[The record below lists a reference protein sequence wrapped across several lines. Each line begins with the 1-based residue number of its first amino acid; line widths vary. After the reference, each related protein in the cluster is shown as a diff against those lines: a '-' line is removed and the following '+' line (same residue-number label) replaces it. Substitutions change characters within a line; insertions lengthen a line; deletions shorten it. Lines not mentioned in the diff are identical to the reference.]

1 MANDNKNPTFSGF
14 SKYLLDNKILNEE
27 DIIKSL
33 ASSLTFIDDIYH
45 KKYMLEYE
53 LAWAI
58 AKYNKYTYLDLKY
71 YSEKLITLDLDLT
84 WVRNNRILPLKIKK
98 DTLFIVLDNPSAL
111 SKAFIELREKYQIK
125 NIITFVGE
133 RAKLNRLI
141 ENLIMLK
148 QSPDYLSNTIE
159 QQEFYQSNNPID
171 FKEEKTIN
179 ESGDS
184 SDNHVDDIL
193 PNQEIIEKPV
203 ITQTKEVIKKED
215 VKEINTPK
223 SPISSRKEETLN
235 KRNKTNKKVDV
246 EVSSPSSDIDETNK
260 VITKYIQRV
269 LVDAVNS
276 DVDEIHFEPYEKNYR
291 IRFKQYGELYES
303 FVAPSEIKNNLS
315 QKLKSISNMDIN
327 VHKPQYGKFSL
338 KISELQNIDFKAVSC
353 PTLYGEKIV
362 LTIIS
367 NAINRL
373 SFDNL
378 GYNPLQSDLFKSIA
392 YKESGLCIFSGPA
405 NSGKTYSMY
414 NLINEINKKNKNIY
428 TIEEVV
434 GFNLSGANQIRINKD
449 LSYDDV
455 FYFIDSQSPDA
466 ILIDNINDS
475 GIAKKTFNLSR
486 KGRLIVSSLNSP
498 TIVDVFK
505 DLYAMGFSG
514 YDIASTVKVISTQRL
529 LPKLCDECKS
539 HEVLTK
545 SMLIRKGFDEE
556 DITGLDVSWKIYKED
571 GCSNCNH
578 TGHKGVIA
586 LFDVLVIDDEIKEA
600 LISKDPFEV
609 ISLIKNKT
617 QDLNKLKIE
626 KIKKGE
632 VSLSVLNK
640 I

>member
-1 MANDNKNPTFSGF
+1 MANDKNPTFSGF
-14 SKYLLDNKILNEE
+14 PKYLLDNKILNEE

-33 ASSLTFIDDIYH
+33 SSSLSFIDDIYH

-111 SKAFIELREKYQIK
+111 NKSFIELREKYQIK
-125 NIITFVGE
+125 NIITFIGE

-148 QSPDYLSNTIE
+148 QNPNYSNNNID
-159 QQEFYQSNNPID
+159 QQEFYQSNIPIESTQHEQQEHD
-171 FKEEKTIN
+171 STKDSAEHMNEVLPNKETTISRTKDKEVVKKEEYK
-179 ESGDS
+179 ESS
-184 SDNHVDDIL
+184 
-193 PNQEIIEKPV
+193 
-203 ITQTKEVIKKED
+203 
-215 VKEINTPK
+215 TPK
-223 SPISSRKEETLN
+223 SPIPSRKEEVSN
-235 KRNKTNKKVDV
+235 KKNKTNKKSEV
-246 EVSSPSSDIDETNK
+246 EVSTPNTDIDETNK

-303 FVAPSEIKNNLS
+303 FIAPSEIKNNLS
-315 QKLKSISNMDIN
+315 EKLKNISNMDISN
-327 VHKPQYGKFSL
+327 HKPQYGKFSL
-338 KISELQNIDFKAVSC
+338 KISELQNIDFKATSC

-378 GYNPLQSDLFKSIA
+378 GYSSQQADSLKITAHKD
-392 YKESGLCIFSGPA
+392 SGLFIFSGPA

-414 NLINEINKKNKNIY
+414 NIINEINKKNKNIY
-428 TIEEVV
+428 TIEDVV
-434 GFNLSGANQIRINKD
+434 GFNLSGVNQIRINKD
-449 LSYDDV
+449 LSYDDI

-466 ILIDNINDS
+466 ILIDNINDIN
-475 GIAKKTFNLSR
+475 IAKKTFNLSK
-486 KGRLIVSSLNSP
+486 KGRLIASSLNSP
-498 TIVDVFK
+498 TIKDVFK

-545 SMLIRKGFDEE
+545 SMLLRKGFLEE
-556 DITGLDVSWKIYKED
+556 DIIGLDVSWKIYREE

-578 TGHKGVIA
+578 TGHKGLIA
-586 LFDVLVIDDEIKEA
+586 LFDVLIIDNEIKDA
-600 LISKDPFEV
+600 LISKTSEEV
-609 ISLIKNKT
+609 LSLIENKT
-617 QDLNKLKIE
+617 QDLNRLKIE

>member
-1 MANDNKNPTFSGF
+1 MANDKNPTFSGF

-33 ASSLTFIDDIYH
+33 SSSLSFIDDIYH

-111 SKAFIELREKYQIK
+111 NKYFIELREKYQIK

-148 QSPDYLSNTIE
+148 QSPDYSKDVIE
-159 QQEFYQSNNPID
+159 QQEFYQSNGATDSENNVDI
-171 FKEEKTIN
+171 IN
-179 ESGDS
+179 D
-184 SDNHVDDIL
+184 SDNISKNDIDKVL
-193 PNQEIIEKPV
+193 PKQEIIPEP
-203 ITQTKEVIKKED
+203 IEQTNNTIKKEE
-215 VKEINTPK
+215 VKDNIPPK
-223 SPISSRKEETLN
+223 SPVPSRKEEVSN
-235 KRNKTNKKVDV
+235 KRNKTNKKVEV
-246 EVSSPSSDIDETNK
+246 EVSTPSSDIEETNK

-315 QKLKSISNMDIN
+315 QKLKNISNMDVN
-327 VHKPQYGKFSL
+327 DHKPQYGKFSL

-373 SFDNL
+373 SFNNL
-378 GYNPLQSDLFKSIA
+378 GYSSQQSESLKLVA
-392 YKESGLCIFSGPA
+392 HKEAGLCIFSGPA

-466 ILIDNINDS
+466 ILIDNINDA

-486 KGRLIVSSLNSP
+486 KGRLTISSLNSP

-578 TGHKGVIA
+578 TGHKGIIA

-600 LISKDPFEV
+600 LISKDSFEV

-632 VSLSVLNK
+632 VSLSVLNN

>member
-1 MANDNKNPTFSGF
+1 MANDKNPTFSGF
-14 SKYLLDNKILNEE
+14 PKYLLDNKILNEE

-33 ASSLTFIDDIYH
+33 ASSLSFIDDIYH

-111 SKAFIELREKYQIK
+111 NKAFIELREKYQIK
-125 NIITFVGE
+125 NIITFIAE

-148 QSPDYLSNTIE
+148 QSPDYSNNNIE
-159 QQEFYQSNNPID
+159 QQEFYQSNNPIE
-171 FKEEKTIN
+171 FKEQDKNIEESNDVSIN
-179 ESGDS
+179 HDS
-184 SDNHVDDIL
+184 ENLSR
-193 PNQEIIEKPV
+193 QEIIESPV
-203 ITQTKEVIKKED
+203 PQVKEVLKKED
-215 VKEINTPK
+215 VKESNPPK
-223 SPISSRKEETLN
+223 SPLQSRKEETSN
-235 KRNKTNKKVDV
+235 KRNKTSKKTEV
-246 EVSSPSSDIDETNK
+246 EVSTPSSDIDETNK

-303 FVAPSEIKNNLS
+303 FIAPSEIKNNLS
-315 QKLKSISNMDIN
+315 HKLKNISNMDIN
-327 VHKPQYGKFSL
+327 EHKPQYGKFSL

-378 GYNPLQSDLFKSIA
+378 GYNSQQSESLKLVA
-392 YKESGLCIFSGPA
+392 HKEAGLCIFSGPA

-434 GFNLSGANQIRINKD
+434 GFNLSGANQIRINRD

-466 ILIDNINDS
+466 ILIDNINDV

-486 KGRLIVSSLNSP
+486 KGRLIISSLNSP

-545 SMLIRKGFDEE
+545 SMLIRKGFEEE

-571 GCSNCNH
+571 GCSSCNH

-586 LFDVLVIDDEIKEA
+586 LFDILVIDDEIKEA
-600 LISKDPFEV
+600 LISKDLFEV

-617 QDLNKLKIE
+617 QNLNKLKIE

>member
-1 MANDNKNPTFSGF
+1 MANDKNSTFSGF
-14 SKYLLDNKILNEE
+14 PKYLLDNKILNEE

-33 ASSLTFIDDIYH
+33 SSSLSFIDDIYH

-111 SKAFIELREKYQIK
+111 NKSFIELREKYQIK
-125 NIITFVGE
+125 NIITFIGE

-148 QSPDYLSNTIE
+148 QSPNYSNNNIE
-159 QQEFYQSNNPID
+159 QQEFYQSNIPIESTQHEQQEHD
-171 FKEEKTIN
+171 TTKDSAEHMNEVLPSQETTI
-179 ESGDS
+179 SRTKD
-184 SDNHVDDIL
+184 
-193 PNQEIIEKPV
+193 
-203 ITQTKEVIKKED
+203 KEVVKKESS
-215 VKEINTPK
+215 TPK
-223 SPISSRKEETLN
+223 SPIPSRKEEVSN
-235 KRNKTNKKVDV
+235 KKNKTNKKPEV
-246 EVSSPSSDIDETNK
+246 EVSTPNTDIDETNK

-303 FVAPSEIKNNLS
+303 FIAPSEIKNNLS
-315 QKLKSISNMDIN
+315 EKLKNISNMDISN
-327 VHKPQYGKFSL
+327 HKPQYGKFSL
-338 KISELQNIDFKAVSC
+338 KISELQNIDFKATSC

-378 GYNPLQSDLFKSIA
+378 GYSSQQAESLKITAHKDAGLF
-392 YKESGLCIFSGPA
+392 IFSGPA

-414 NLINEINKKNKNIY
+414 NIINEINKKNKNIY
-428 TIEEVV
+428 TIEDVV

-449 LSYDDV
+449 LSYNDI

-466 ILIDNINDS
+466 ILIDNINDIN
-475 GIAKKTFNLSR
+475 IAKKTFNLSK
-486 KGRLIVSSLNSP
+486 KGRLIASSLNSP
-498 TIVDVFK
+498 TIKDVFK
-505 DLYAMGFSG
+505 DL

-545 SMLIRKGFDEE
+545 SMLLRKGFSEE
-556 DITGLDVSWKIYKED
+556 DIIGLDVSWKIYREE

-578 TGHKGVIA
+578 TGHKGLIA
-586 LFDVLVIDDEIKEA
+586 LFDVLIIDNEIKDA
-600 LISKDPFEV
+600 LISKTPEEV
-609 ISLIKNKT
+609 LSLIENKT
-617 QDLNKLKIE
+617 QDLNRLKIE

>member
-1 MANDNKNPTFSGF
+1 MADDKKNPTFSGF
-14 SKYLLDNKILNEE
+14 PKYLLDNKILNEE

-33 ASSLTFIDDIYH
+33 SASLSFIDDIYYQ
-45 KKYMLEYE
+45 KYMLEYE

-58 AKYNKYTYLDLKY
+58 AKYNKYTYLDLNY

-98 DTLFIVLDNPSAL
+98 DTLFIILDNPSAL
-111 SKAFIELREKYQIK
+111 SKAFIDLREKYQIK

-148 QSPDYLSNTIE
+148 QNPNYSNKNNDE
-159 QQEFYQSNNPID
+159 QEFYQSTK
-171 FKEEKTIN
+171 KENTTPKVEEN
-179 ESGDS
+179 
-184 SDNHVDDIL
+184 
-193 PNQEIIEKPV
+193 
-203 ITQTKEVIKKED
+203 KKED
-215 VKEINTPK
+215 IIENPVIEHIPQKQEVKEIKNTPITEEIKEATLPK
-223 SPISSRKEETLN
+223 SPVLNRKDEAV
-235 KRNKTNKKVDV
+235 NKKSKSNKKPEI
-246 EVSSPSSDIDETNK
+246 EVSAPASDIDETNK

-303 FVAPSEIKNNLS
+303 FVAPPEIKNNLS
-315 QKLKSISNMDIN
+315 QKLKNISNMDIN
-327 VHKPQYGKFSL
+327 DNKPQYGKFSL

-362 LTIIS
+362 LAIIS
-367 NAINRL
+367 NGINRL

-378 GYNPLQSDLFKSIA
+378 GYNQQQTESLKNILT
-392 YKESGLCIFSGPA
+392 KESGLCIFSGPS

-414 NLINEINKKNKNIY
+414 NMINEMNKKNKNIY

-434 GFNLSGANQIRINKD
+434 GFNLAGVNQIRINKD
-449 LSYDDV
+449 LSYDDI

-466 ILIDNINDS
+466 ILVDNINDLN
-475 GIAKKTFNLSR
+475 IAKKTFNLSK
-486 KGRLIVSSLNSP
+486 KGRLIFSSLNSP
-498 TIVDVFK
+498 TIKDVFK
-505 DLYAMGFSG
+505 DLFAMGFTG
-514 YDIASTVKVISTQRL
+514 YDIASTVKVISAQRL
-529 LPKLCDECKS
+529 LPKLCNACKS

-545 SMLIRKGFDEE
+545 SMLIKKGFSEE
-556 DITGLDVSWKIYKED
+556 DLTGLDISWKIYKEE
-571 GCSNCNH
+571 GCSDCNN
-578 TGHKGVIA
+578 TGHKGVIP
-586 LFDVLVIDDEIKEA
+586 LLDVFVIDDEIKDI
-600 LISKDPFEV
+600 LITKEPSEIINYIEGKV
-609 ISLIKNKT
+609 KNI
-617 QDLNKLKIE
+617 NKLKIE

-632 VSLSVLNK
+632 VSLSSLNK

>member
-1 MANDNKNPTFSGF
+1 MANDKNPTFSGF

-33 ASSLTFIDDIYH
+33 SSSLSFIDDIYH

-111 SKAFIELREKYQIK
+111 NKYFIELREKYQIK

-148 QSPDYLSNTIE
+148 QSPDYSKDVIE
-159 QQEFYQSNNPID
+159 QQEFYQSNGATDSENNVDI
-171 FKEEKTIN
+171 IN
-179 ESGDS
+179 D
-184 SDNHVDDIL
+184 SDNISKNDIDEVL
-193 PNQEIIEKPV
+193 PKQEIIPEP
-203 ITQTKEVIKKED
+203 IEQTNNTIKKEE
-215 VKEINTPK
+215 VKDNILPK
-223 SPISSRKEETLN
+223 SPVPSRKEEVSN
-235 KRNKTNKKVDV
+235 KRNKTNKKVEV
-246 EVSSPSSDIDETNK
+246 EVSTPSSDIEETNK

-315 QKLKSISNMDIN
+315 QKLKNISNMDVN
-327 VHKPQYGKFSL
+327 DHKPQYGKFSL

-373 SFDNL
+373 SFNNL
-378 GYNPLQSDLFKSIA
+378 GYSSQQSESLKLVA
-392 YKESGLCIFSGPA
+392 HKEAGLCIFSGPA

-466 ILIDNINDS
+466 ILIDNINDA

-486 KGRLIVSSLNSP
+486 KGRLTISSLNSP

-578 TGHKGVIA
+578 TGHKGIIA

-632 VSLSVLNK
+632 VSLSVLNN

>member
-1 MANDNKNPTFSGF
+1 MANDKNPTFSGF

-33 ASSLTFIDDIYH
+33 SSSLSFIDDIYH

-111 SKAFIELREKYQIK
+111 NKYFIELREKYQIK

-148 QSPDYLSNTIE
+148 QSPDYSKDVIE
-159 QQEFYQSNNPID
+159 QQEFYQSNGATNSENNVDI
-171 FKEEKTIN
+171 IN
-179 ESGDS
+179 D
-184 SDNHVDDIL
+184 SDNISKNDIDEVL
-193 PNQEIIEKPV
+193 PKQEIIPEP
-203 ITQTKEVIKKED
+203 IEQTNNTIKKEE
-215 VKEINTPK
+215 VKDNIPPK
-223 SPISSRKEETLN
+223 SPVPSRKEEVSN
-235 KRNKTNKKVDV
+235 KRNKTNKKVEV
-246 EVSSPSSDIDETNK
+246 EVSTPSSDIEETNK

-315 QKLKSISNMDIN
+315 QKLKNISNMDVN
-327 VHKPQYGKFSL
+327 DHKPQYGKFSL

-373 SFDNL
+373 SFNNL
-378 GYNPLQSDLFKSIA
+378 GYSSQQSESLKLVA
-392 YKESGLCIFSGPA
+392 HKEAGLCIFSGPA

-466 ILIDNINDS
+466 ILIDNINDV

-486 KGRLIVSSLNSP
+486 KGRLTISSLNSP

-578 TGHKGVIA
+578 TGHKGIIA

>member
-1 MANDNKNPTFSGF
+1 MANDKNPTFSGF

-33 ASSLTFIDDIYH
+33 SSSLSFIDDIYH

-111 SKAFIELREKYQIK
+111 NKYFIELREKYQIK

-148 QSPDYLSNTIE
+148 QSPDYSKDVIE
-159 QQEFYQSNNPID
+159 QQEFYQSNGATDSENNVDI
-171 FKEEKTIN
+171 IN
-179 ESGDS
+179 D
-184 SDNHVDDIL
+184 SDNISKNDIDEVL
-193 PNQEIIEKPV
+193 PKQEIIPEP
-203 ITQTKEVIKKED
+203 IEQTNNTIKKEE
-215 VKEINTPK
+215 VKDNIPPK
-223 SPISSRKEETLN
+223 SPVPSRKEEVSN
-235 KRNKTNKKVDV
+235 KRNKTNKKVEV
-246 EVSSPSSDIDETNK
+246 EVSTPSSDIEETNK

-315 QKLKSISNMDIN
+315 QKLKNISNMDVN
-327 VHKPQYGKFSL
+327 DHKPQYGKFSL

-373 SFDNL
+373 SFNNL
-378 GYNPLQSDLFKSIA
+378 GYSSQQSESLKLVA
-392 YKESGLCIFSGPA
+392 HKEAGLCIFSGPA

-466 ILIDNINDS
+466 ILIDNINDA

-486 KGRLIVSSLNSP
+486 KGRLTISSLNSP

-578 TGHKGVIA
+578 TGHKGIIA

-632 VSLSVLNK
+632 VSLSVLNN